1 MSERLFVRLRE
12 DVVLAGHQ
20 ADESNW
26 QDKPSLARTESPRY
40 LGRAVVALAGDA
52 DVMTHTGKVLRVA
65 DLARERGF
73 TDIDGRQVP
82 AFEVDE

>member
-1 MSERLFVRLRE
+1 
-12 DVVLAGHQ
+12 
-20 ADESNW
+20 
-26 QDKPSLARTESPRY
+26 
-40 LGRAVVALAGDA
+40 
-52 DVMTHTGKVLRVA
+52 VLRVA

>member
-1 MSERLFVRLRE
+1 MSDRR
-12 DVVLAGHQ
+12 
-20 ADESNW
+20 
-26 QDKPSLARTESPRY
+26 
-40 LGRAVVALAGDA
+40 
-52 DVMTHTGKVLRVA
+52 MA

>member
-1 MSERLFVRLRE
+1 M
-12 DVVLAGHQ
+12 
-20 ADESNW
+20 
-26 QDKPSLARTESPRY
+26 
-40 LGRAVVALAGDA
+40 
-52 DVMTHTGKVLRVA
+52 A